1 MNKKIVIGFDGG
13 GSQTR
18 AVLADF
24 EGKILGVGRAGSSN
38 VNSLGLEE
46 SVKALASAAS
56 EAWKQA
62 GQAPRPSAAAFLGLA
77 GVEVTGLQSV
87 LEQRLVTL
95 GLATAGFCSVT
106 TDTEIAL
113 AGGLAGRPGIVAI
126 VGTGACCFGR
136 DASGRTARCGGWGWL
151 LDDVGS
157 GAYLGK
163 KALEAVLHASD
174 GRGRPTTLGARIQAY
189 VGVDRPEK
197 LVSWLHARE
206 SYGASLASL
215 AQLVTEAAQEE
226 DLVAQRILSEG
237 AKGVAELV
245 RQVALRLEWPEEPE
259 LAIVGGLGR
268 SGSPYQPLLEEA
280 VKAAVRG
287 IVVTAPEFSP
297 AAGAV
302 IRALR
307 LAGVAANPETLERL
321 RRDSEAAGLR

>member
-24 EGKILGVGRAGSSN
+24 EGAVLGVGRSGSSN
-38 VNSLGLEE
+38 VNSLGLDD
-46 SVKALASAAS
+46 SLKALASAAS

-62 GQAPRPSAAAFLGLA
+62 GLAPRPAAAAFLGLA
-77 GVEVTGLQSV
+77 GVEVTGFQKV
-87 LEQRLVTL
+87 LEQRLSSL
-95 GLATAGFCSVT
+95 GLAAPGRCVVT

-113 AGGLAGRPGIVAI
+113 AGGLGGRPGIVAI
-126 VGTGACCFGR
+126 VGTGSSCFGR
-136 DASGRTARCGGWGWL
+136 DASGRAARCGGWGWL

-157 GAYLGK
+157 GAFLGK
-163 KALEAVLHASD
+163 KALEAVLQAAD
-174 GRGRPTTLGARIQAY
+174 GRGRPTTLAARLLAY

-206 SYGASLASL
+206 SYASSLASL
-215 AQLVTEAAQEE
+215 AQLVTEEAQEE

-245 RQVALRLEWPEEPE
+245 KQVASKLEWEEEPE

-268 SGSPYQPLLEEA
+268 SGVPYQPLIEDA
-280 VKAAVRG
+280 VKSAVRG
-287 IVVTAPEFSP
+287 IVISPPELPP
-297 AAGAV
+297 AAGSV
-302 IRALR
+302 VRALQLAEAPLEKAVLAR
-307 LAGVAANPETLERL
+307 LKSEC
-321 RRDSEAAGLR
+321 EAAALR